1 MEGVMTEFTMA
12 LAEHQGW
19 LPAGKRAAVCFN
31 VDDVHPSTERDGL
44 DGGGDLARGA
54 LGRLERLLERN
65 PHLRV
70 TLFVT
75 PDWRLR
81 HLVPTRKWLRHV
93 PWVRER
99 IHWSPLTP
107 PGQFRVDR
115 HPEFV
120 AYLNALPRTE
130 CALHGLHHAH
140 VGPRIAVE
148 FQKQS
153 RDRCRAMLGTGR
165 RIFAAAG
172 LRHVQGFAAPAWHT
186 PPALCQALL
195 DADFLFVSSAR
206 DLKTPVSQGART
218 AGSGLHGVSLI
229 QPTSMHFTHGQNP
242 ARPSASAQGLV
253 HFTTNFQATS
263 PIERAIAIIECGGL
277 LSVKAH
283 IFKTGRGF
291 TMLDGLD
298 DEYCSYLE
306 RLWRELDSRYGE
318 SLWWTTLAEVAG
330 RCRSTAS

>member
-1 MEGVMTEFTMA
+1 MQGLMIAPMTLT
-12 LAEHQGW
+12 EHMGW

-65 PHLRV
+65 PQLRA

-81 HLVPTRKWLRHV
+81 HLVPTRRWLTHV
-93 PWVRER
+93 PWLRER
-99 IHWSPLTP
+99 IHWSPLTA
-107 PGQFRVDR
+107 PGQYRVDR
-115 HPEFV
+115 YPEFV
-120 AYLNALPRTE
+120 AYLNALPRAE

-148 FQKQS
+148 FQDQS
-153 RDRCRAMLGTGR
+153 PGRCRAMLR
-165 RIFAAAG
+165 EAQRIFTAAG
-172 LRHVQGFAAPAWHT
+172 LRHVQGFAPPAWNT
-186 PPALCQALL
+186 PPALCQALT
-195 DADFLFVSSAR
+195 DADFLFVTSAR
-206 DLKTPVSQGART
+206 DLETPVSASART
-218 AGSGLHGVSLI
+218 AGSGLQGASLM
-229 QPTSMHFTHGQNP
+229 QPMSIRLAPQPDTEQRGAP
-242 ARPSASAQGLV
+242 ARGLV

-263 PIERAIAIIECGGL
+263 TIERAIAIIECGGL
-277 LSVKAH
+277 LAVKAH

-298 DEYCSYLE
+298 EQYCGFLE
-306 RLWRELDSRYGE
+306 RLWRELHSRYGD